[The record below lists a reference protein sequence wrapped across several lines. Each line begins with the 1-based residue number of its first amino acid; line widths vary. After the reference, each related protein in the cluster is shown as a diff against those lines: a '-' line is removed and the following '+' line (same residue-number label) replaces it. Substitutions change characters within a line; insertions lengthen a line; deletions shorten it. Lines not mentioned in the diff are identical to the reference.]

1 MITELQTT
9 IGVLKLVPEAIQVG
23 KDIWNKLKPAREIDP
38 ADETEGIVDN
48 TFYSAGKKFAI
59 SIPNDD
65 WEFWKPSPQFLASM
79 GPMFNLPNRSMPIMV
94 MSKSLIKMFRP
105 NVNVIVEEVGNYTN
119 IEEMM
124 IVNRIFLQ
132 SQGHVIEDNDIVID
146 SNKQC
151 GQIVSMQ
158 DYLNSKLIYVQNC
171 YLNNGM
177 YYTITASYV
186 PMSDYSNKLFGGLQ
200 EIMNSFKVVA

>member
-23 KDIWNKLKPAREIDP
+23 KDIWNKLKPPREIEAADARE
-38 ADETEGIVDN
+38 GIAGD
-48 TFYSAGKKFAI
+48 TFYSASKRFAI

-94 MSKSLIKMFRP
+94 MSKSLIKLFRP
-105 NVNVIVEEVGNYTN
+105 NVNVMVEEVGNYTN

-124 IVNRIFLQ
+124 IVTRLFLQ
-132 SQGHVIEDNDIVID
+132 SQGHAVQDDDIVID
-146 SNKQC
+146 SSKQC

-158 DYLNSKLIYVQNC
+158 DYLSSKLIGVQNC

-186 PMSDYSNKLFGGLQ
+186 PMSDYSNTLFGGLQ